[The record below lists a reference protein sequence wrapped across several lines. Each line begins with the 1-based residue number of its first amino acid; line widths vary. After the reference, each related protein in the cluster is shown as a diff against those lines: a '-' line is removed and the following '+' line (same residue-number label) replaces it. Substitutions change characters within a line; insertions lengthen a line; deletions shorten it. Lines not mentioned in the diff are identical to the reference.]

1 MTEEFTDAEL
11 ESFLDETL
19 DGERAIQIE
28 QALRRDETSDNTL
41 LQRLSQINGRRDAGL
56 HSLGEIWR
64 RNQIGVP
71 SRQDMGNH
79 LLGVLEDAHSD
90 YIQFRLEV
98 LKCPFTIAMKKD
110 LVNQHEESAEVS
122 QKRRRKIY
130 DSSSGYLPKRGQ

>member
-28 QALRRDETSDNTL
+28 QALRSDKTL
-41 LQRLSQINGRRDAGL
+41 LQRLSHINGRRDAGM

-122 QKRRRKIY
+122 EKRRTKIY
-130 DSSSGYLPKRGQ
+130 DSSSGYLPKRNK

>member
-28 QALRRDETSDNTL
+28 QALRSDKTL

-79 LLGVLEDAHSD
+79 LLGVLEDAQSD

-122 QKRRRKIY
+122 EKRRTKIY
-130 DSSSGYLPKRGQ
+130 DSSSGYLPKANK

>member
-28 QALRRDETSDNTL
+28 QALRSDKTL

-79 LLGVLEDAHSD
+79 LLGVLEDAQSD

-122 QKRRRKIY
+122 EKRRTKIY
-130 DSSSGYLPKRGQ
+130 DSSSGYLPKGNK

>member
-19 DGERAIQIE
+19 DGEHAIEIE
-28 QALRRDETSDNTL
+28 QALRSDRTL
-41 LQRLSQINGRRDAGL
+41 LERLSQINGRRDAGM
-56 HSLGEIWR
+56 HTLGEIWR

-71 SRQDMGNH
+71 TREEMGNH

-90 YIQFRLEV
+90 YIRFRLEV

-110 LVNQHEESAEVS
+110 LVNQHEESAEDS
-122 QKRRRKIY
+122 KKRRNKIY
-130 DSSSGYLPKRGQ
+130 DSSSGYLPKKQS